1 MRWNVKLW
9 GTFFLK
15 GYILLIR
22 YLLSSTIPLGKD
34 SHNWHLGDG
43 LIALVADV
51 QNCFRMDKLLH
62 I

>member
-1 MRWNVKLW
+1 MLSY
-9 GTFFLK
+9 GALFFLK

-51 QNCFRMDKLLH
+51 QKCFRMDKLLH